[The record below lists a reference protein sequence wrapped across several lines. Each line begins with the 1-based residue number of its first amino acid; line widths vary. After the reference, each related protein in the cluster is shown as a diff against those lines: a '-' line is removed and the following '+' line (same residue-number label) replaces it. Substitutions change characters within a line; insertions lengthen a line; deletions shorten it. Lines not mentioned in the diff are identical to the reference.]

1 MTDNE
6 LMDRVRAIVA
16 DALDKPVEQVTPTA
30 SLVNDLG
37 AESLDFID
45 LTFRV
50 ESAFG
55 IKVVELEL
63 WRDVDVATA
72 FTPTTIV
79 DYLRSK
85 GVTSGAESAR
95 D

>member
-1 MTDNE
+1 MSE
-6 LMDRVRAIVA
+6 SRLMERVRVIVA
-16 DALDKPVEQVTPTA
+16 EALDQPLSAVTPTA

-45 LTFRV
+45 LTFRI

-63 WRDVDVATA
+63 WRKVDVATA
-72 FTPTTIV
+72 FTPGTIV
-79 DYLRSK
+79 EYLQSR
-85 GVTSGAESAR
+85 GVTDVVDGHR